1 MTLNLLAG
9 IVVGAVVSFTAIR
22 VVRYIDRLKAT
33 IEHLERNQW
42 NGKT

>member
-1 MTLNLLAG
+1 MSFNMLAG
-9 IVVGAVVSFTAIR
+9 IIVGAVLSFIAIR